1 MSSLRSGLSTFLLA
15 GVVTAGSLLLAAP
28 AAHAADTPLRDL
40 AEAKGKVMG
49 TAVTGSKLTGT
60 YGEIA
65 GREFNSL
72 TPGNAMKWGSV
83 EPSRGSHDW
92 AEADRIVDF
101 AEAHGQQVRGHTL
114 LWHQQNPD
122 WLTSGSWT
130 RDQLGAIV
138 QDHIATEVGRYK
150 GRIAAW
156 DVVNEPFNED
166 GTYRPTLFHTT
177 LGQDYIAQALTGARA
192 ADPGA
197 KLYINDYNVEGVNA
211 KSTALYNLVKSL
223 KERGIPI
230 DGVGLQAHL
239 IVGQVPSTLQQN
251 IQRFADLGVDVA
263 ITELDIRTQLPMTP
277 AKLTQQAAD
286 YKAVM
291 NACVALARC
300 TGVTVW
306 GFTDSD
312 SWIPDTFPGQGAATP
327 YDENY
332 QPKPAYHAIAEAL
345 GGTTTPPTGAWDVV
359 NEPFN
364 EDGTYRPTL
373 FHTTL
378 GQDYIAQALTG
389 ARAADPGAKLYI
401 NDYNVEGVNAK
412 STALYNLVKSLK
424 ERGIPI
430 DGVGLQAHLIVG
442 QVPSTLQ
449 QNIQRFADLGVD
461 VAITE
466 LDIRTQL
473 PMTPAKLTQQ
483 AADYK
488 AVMNACVALARCTGV
503 TVWGFTDS
511 DSWIPDTFPGQG
523 AATPYDENYQPKP
536 AYHAIAEALGG
547 TTTPPTG
554 ACTATY
560 SVTSQ
565 WSTGYTGQVRIACS
579 GAALASW
586 KANWTFGAGQRITQA
601 WNADCTQS
609 GTAVSCANA
618 PYNGSVPDGG
628 SVTFGF
634 NGSWSGS
641 NPVPVVTLG

>member
-83 EPSRGSHDW
+83 EPSRGSYDW

-263 ITELDIRTQLPMTP
+263 ITELDIRTQLPMTQ

-291 NACVALARC
+291 NACVA
-300 TGVTVW
+300 V
-306 GFTDSD
+306 
-312 SWIPDTFPGQGAATP
+312 
-327 YDENY
+327 
-332 QPKPAYHAIAEAL
+332 
-345 GGTTTPPTGAWDVV
+345 
-359 NEPFN
+359 
-364 EDGTYRPTL
+364 
-373 FHTTL
+373 
-378 GQDYIAQALTG
+378 
-389 ARAADPGAKLYI
+389 
-401 NDYNVEGVNAK
+401 
-412 STALYNLVKSLK
+412 
-424 ERGIPI
+424 
-430 DGVGLQAHLIVG
+430 
-442 QVPSTLQ
+442 
-449 QNIQRFADLGVD
+449 
-461 VAITE
+461 
-466 LDIRTQL
+466 
-473 PMTPAKLTQQ
+473 
-483 AADYK
+483 
-488 AVMNACVALARCTGV
+488 ARCTGV

>member
-1 MSSLRSGLSTFLLA
+1 MRSLRSGLRTSLSA
-15 GVVTAGSLLLAAP
+15 GVVLAGSLLLPAP

-40 AEAKGKVMG
+40 AAAKGKVMG

-60 YGEIA
+60 YGETA
-65 GREFNSL
+65 GREFNWL

-83 EPSRGSHDW
+83 EPSRGTYNW
-92 AEADRIVDF
+92 AEADGIVDF
-101 AEAHGQQVRGHTL
+101 AETHGQQVRGHTL
-114 LWHQQNPD
+114 LWHQQNPG

-150 GRIAAW
+150 GRVAAW

-177 LGQDYIAQALTGARA
+177 LGQDYIAQALTWARA

-223 KERGIPI
+223 KERGVPI

-263 ITELDIRTQLPMTP
+263 ITELDIRMQLPATQ

-286 YKAVM
+286 YKAVT
-291 NACVALARC
+291 NACVAVARC

-332 QPKPAYHAIAEAL
+332 RPKPAYHAIAEAL
-345 GGTTTPPTGAWDVV
+345 GGTTTPP
-359 NEPFN
+359 
-364 EDGTYRPTL
+364 
-373 FHTTL
+373 
-378 GQDYIAQALTG
+378 
-389 ARAADPGAKLYI
+389 
-401 NDYNVEGVNAK
+401 
-412 STALYNLVKSLK
+412 
-424 ERGIPI
+424 
-430 DGVGLQAHLIVG
+430 
-442 QVPSTLQ
+442 
-449 QNIQRFADLGVD
+449 
-461 VAITE
+461 
-466 LDIRTQL
+466 
-473 PMTPAKLTQQ
+473 
-483 AADYK
+483 
-488 AVMNACVALARCTGV
+488 
-503 TVWGFTDS
+503 
-511 DSWIPDTFPGQG
+511 
-523 AATPYDENYQPKP
+523 
-536 AYHAIAEALGG
+536 
-547 TTTPPTG
+547 PTG
-554 ACTATY
+554 ACTAVY

-579 GAALASW
+579 GASLSSW
-586 KANWTFGAGQRITQA
+586 QATWTFGAGQRITQA
-601 WNADCTQS
+601 WNANCTQS

>member
-1 MSSLRSGLSTFLLA
+1 MRSLRSGLPTSLLT
-15 GVVTAGSLLLAAP
+15 GVVTVGSLLLAAP
-28 AAHAADTPLRDL
+28 VSHAADTPLRDL
-40 AEAKGKVMG
+40 AAAKGKVMG

-65 GREFNSL
+65 AREFNWL

-83 EPSRGSHDW
+83 EPSRGTYDW
-92 AEADRIVDF
+92 AEADGIVDF
-101 AEAHGQQVRGHTL
+101 AETHGQQVRGHTL
-114 LWHQQNPD
+114 LWHQQNPN

-150 GRIAAW
+150 GRVAAW
-156 DVVNEPFNED
+156 DVVNEPFDED

-177 LGQDYIAQALTGARA
+177 LGQDYIAQALTWARA

-223 KERGIPI
+223 KERGVPI

-251 IQRFADLGVDVA
+251 IQRFADLGIDVA
-263 ITELDIRTQLPMTP
+263 ITELDIRMQLPATQ

-332 QPKPAYHAIAEAL
+332 RPKPAYHAIAEAL
-345 GGTTTPPTGAWDVV
+345 GGTTTPP
-359 NEPFN
+359 
-364 EDGTYRPTL
+364 
-373 FHTTL
+373 
-378 GQDYIAQALTG
+378 
-389 ARAADPGAKLYI
+389 
-401 NDYNVEGVNAK
+401 
-412 STALYNLVKSLK
+412 
-424 ERGIPI
+424 
-430 DGVGLQAHLIVG
+430 
-442 QVPSTLQ
+442 
-449 QNIQRFADLGVD
+449 
-461 VAITE
+461 
-466 LDIRTQL
+466 
-473 PMTPAKLTQQ
+473 
-483 AADYK
+483 
-488 AVMNACVALARCTGV
+488 
-503 TVWGFTDS
+503 
-511 DSWIPDTFPGQG
+511 
-523 AATPYDENYQPKP
+523 
-536 AYHAIAEALGG
+536 
-547 TTTPPTG
+547 PTG
-554 ACTATY
+554 ACTAVY

-579 GAALASW
+579 GASLSSW

-641 NPVPVVTLG
+641 NPVPMVTLG